1 MKWIKLFEAFDNEY
15 YQEISEEEY
24 EDGHGVS
31 FEQKYYDKLESFL
44 NEPDVLS
51 YKDMTNGADVFD
63 GVYFQRGGMGS
74 FSPYVTIYQDDDEW
88 FYVRI
93 NDADE
98 ENYKVNYYYK
108 CDQFDGLIKLLKF
121 KDL

>member
-24 EDGHGVS
+24 VDGHGVS
-31 FEQKYYDKLESFL
+31 FEQRYYDKLESFL

-98 ENYKVNYYYK
+98 ESYDTNCYYK